1 MAEGEPSVKREYD
14 AAERLSKDYAR
25 KDPKLSNRKERTRL
39 RNQSHK
45 QEVKDAY
52 WAGMKA
58 MALHILGPEATCG
71 FCSKGFRSDEPI
83 DADHILPRG
92 RGGRNIPENMRLCH
106 RRCHQRHHGIPWP
119 EEGAS

>member
-1 MAEGEPSVKREYD
+1 MTFDPAS
-14 AAERLSKDYAR
+14 RLDKSYVAKD
-25 KDPKLSNRKERTRL
+25 KTLSNRKQRAQL
-39 RNQSHK
+39 RRQSHK

-58 MALHILGPEATCG
+58 MALHLLGTEATCG
-71 FCSKGFRSDEPI
+71 FCERKFRADEPI

-119 EEGAS
+119 DEGTT